1 MPHAVLARLPPAS
14 VRLVIAF
21 GLLLLVSLLVLRRRP
36 AGPLARTSAAA
47 AGGRTPDP
55 AALFLSLSAGGNASI
70 KADLRALTAGPHL
83 AGTSGAAGPA
93 AHVLGRLRAAG
104 LRTLTREYAPLLS
117 YPGNASSLALL
128 RPDGSILARLS
139 LDEPADAPEARR
151 RRRLVPPYHAYA
163 PSGGAVAEA
172 VYVNL
177 GREEDYAALE
187 RLGVGVRGRVAVAR
201 RGGGYRGG
209 VVARAAGKG
218 AVAVLIAGRA
228 DGGVE
233 RGVVLLGGPGDP
245 LTPGWAAIG
254 GAERLGFDDE
264 AVKRRFP
271 KIPSMPVSA
280 ETAVQIIR
288 SLGGPAVPAEWQAG
302 IGVDAGGVGPGPMLV
317 NFTYQVCLA
326 SV

>member
-1 MPHAVLARLPPAS
+1 
-14 VRLVIAF
+14 
-21 GLLLLVSLLVLRRRP
+21 
-36 AGPLARTSAAA
+36 
-47 AGGRTPDP
+47 
-55 AALFLSLSAGGNASI
+55 
-70 KADLRALTAGPHL
+70 
-83 AGTSGAAGPA
+83 
-93 AHVLGRLRAAG
+93 VLGRLRAAG
-104 LRTLTREYAPLLS
+104 LQTLTREYAPLLS
-117 YPGNASSLALL
+117 YPGRASSLALL
-128 RPDGSILARLS
+128 RSDGSPLARLS
-139 LDEPADAPEARR
+139 LEEPADEG
-151 RRRLVPPYHAYA
+151 RRLVPPYHAYA

-172 VYVNL
+172 VFVNL

-209 VVARAAGKG
+209 VVARAAEKG

-245 LTPGWAAIG
+245 LTPGWAATG

-271 KIPSMPVSA
+271 KIPSVPVSA
-280 ETAVQIIR
+280 ETALAIIR
-288 SLGGPAVPAEWQAG
+288 SLGGPSIPAEWQAG
-302 IGVDAGGVGPGPMLV
+302 LGVDAGGVGPGPTLV

-326 SV
+326 CCCMIEDDKRTYIRTNRMDS